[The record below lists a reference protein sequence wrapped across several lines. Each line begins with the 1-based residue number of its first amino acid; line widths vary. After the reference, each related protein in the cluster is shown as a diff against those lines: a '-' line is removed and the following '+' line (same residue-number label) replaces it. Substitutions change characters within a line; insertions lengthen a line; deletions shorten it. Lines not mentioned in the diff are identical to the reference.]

1 MRQSLQKRIILKEDT
16 KIFTQDA
23 KITEILNIS
32 FSNAIKHIKI
42 PEFEEVTPFAIRVVN
57 RYWNQLSNTVNIQ
70 ASLLLI
76 ILPMGQRFSFDV
88 LALMMHL
95 TK

>member
-16 KIFTQDA
+16 KIFTQDP

-42 PEFEEVTPFAIRVVN
+42 PEIEEVNRFAIRVVN

-70 ASLLLI
+70 ASLVLI

-88 LALMMHL
+88 LALMIHL